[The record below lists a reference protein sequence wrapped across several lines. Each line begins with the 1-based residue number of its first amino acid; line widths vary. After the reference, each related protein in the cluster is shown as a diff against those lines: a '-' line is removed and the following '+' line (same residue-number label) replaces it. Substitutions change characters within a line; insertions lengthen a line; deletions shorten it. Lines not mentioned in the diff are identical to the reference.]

1 MYDKKTRLSVLSMT
15 DTVFPGGMNIHHLKT
30 LAIDQVHGYFIPVSR
45 KINKLLVSLLI

>member
-30 LAIDQVHGYFIPVSR
+30 LAIDHRFTSILFQY
-45 KINKLLVSLLI
+45 LVKSTNS